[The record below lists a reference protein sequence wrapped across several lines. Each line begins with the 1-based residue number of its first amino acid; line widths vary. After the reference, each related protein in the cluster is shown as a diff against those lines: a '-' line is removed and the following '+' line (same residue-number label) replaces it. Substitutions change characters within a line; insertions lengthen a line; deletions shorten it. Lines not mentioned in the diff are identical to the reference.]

1 MADQKS
7 PDDMLREQ
15 WGKASRLTLSGTV
28 TLFLLT
34 RGAKSGAGKILE
46 IIGLD
51 WSSLNAHAVALLGGP
66 FVATL
71 CVWSLWWAK
80 AFARRHADG
89 TWLDKVVTKS
99 DLGLI
104 SDKARTVA
112 IWSLIFFVA
121 LPLVGLG
128 VLEGTFLHG
137 NFYFAI
143 DGNFSCPQNCK
154 EEVGVLA
161 HFWPANGFPNVF
173 DTAYRYDGNLTY
185 VPIFQPI
192 LWLIFGVGALAYAVS
207 YLRLVF
213 ETSDSRR
220 IAANSG
226 VVADSSS
233 ASDCTSR
240 AAPVRATSA
249 QTDATT

>member
-7 PDDMLREQ
+7 PDNMLREQ
-15 WGKASRLTLSGTV
+15 WSKASRLTLSGTV
-28 TLFLLT
+28 ALFLLT

-46 IIGLD
+46 ILGVD
-51 WSSLNAHAVALLGGP
+51 WSSLNAHAVALLGVP
-66 FVATL
+66 VVATL

-89 TWLDKVVTKS
+89 AWFGKVVTKS

-112 IWSLIFFVA
+112 IWSLILFVA

-128 VLEGTFLHG
+128 ILEGTFLHG
-137 NFYFAI
+137 NFYFAV

-161 HFWPANGFPNVF
+161 HFWPANGLPDVF
-173 DTAYRYDGNLTY
+173 STAYRYDGNLTY
-185 VPIFQPI
+185 VPFWQPI
-192 LWLIFGVGALAYAVS
+192 LWLLLGVGALLYALS

-213 ETSDSRR
+213 GNSTSLRPSVQ
-220 IAANSG
+220 IQEAAS
-226 VVADSSS
+226 
-233 ASDCTSR
+233 
-240 AAPVRATSA
+240 
-249 QTDATT
+249 